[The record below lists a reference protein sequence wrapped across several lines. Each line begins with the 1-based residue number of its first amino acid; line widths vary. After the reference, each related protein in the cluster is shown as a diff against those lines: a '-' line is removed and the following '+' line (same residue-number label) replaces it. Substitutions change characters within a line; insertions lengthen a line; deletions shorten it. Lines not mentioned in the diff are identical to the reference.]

1 MAALVFYH
9 KNKSK
14 YSRAHKEY
22 LHTQKSDD
30 SFILII
36 F

>member
-14 YSRAHKEY
+14 YNRAHKEY
-22 LHTQKSDD
+22 LHTQKSDVKY
-30 SFILII
+30 ILL